1 MCSMLPWFPMSTARS
16 RQGACAPVALK
27 RSCRPAGPEVVAARP
42 GRPPATGNVRALA
55 LSLSVPARS
64 FIRWSAIP
72 ILASLLWLWKLCPA
86 KIPDRQTSQRPA
98 PKRHPVPL
106 DSARRPSQPGQL
118 TSIARPA
125 ICFSVLPTLCHQR
138 SRGAV
143 KSPNVYHIRSQ
154 RMSFRRTARHSP
166 LLAHDHNPAN
176 HASRRRH

>member
-1 MCSMLPWFPMSTARS
+1 MSTARS
-16 RQGACAPVALK
+16 RQGAYAPVALK
-27 RSCRPAGPEVVAARP
+27 RSCRTAGPVSRSCTPWASSGNRERP
-42 GRPPATGNVRALA
+42 C
-55 LSLSVPARS
+55 SLSASLPARS

-98 PKRHPVPL
+98 PKRHPDPL

-143 KSPNVYHIRSQ
+143 KSPKCLPHQESTYVI
-154 RMSFRRTARHSP
+154 P
-166 LLAHDHNPAN
+166 AHCAT
-176 HASRRRH
+176 

>member
-1 MCSMLPWFPMSTARS
+1 MSTARS
-16 RQGACAPVALK
+16 RPGGVCASSAKEEMQDSRPSG
-27 RSCRPAGPEVVAARP
+27 RSCTPWASSGNRERPC
-42 GRPPATGNVRALA
+42 
-55 LSLSVPARS
+55 SLSASLPARS

-98 PKRHPVPL
+98 PKRHPDPL

-143 KSPNVYHIRSQ
+143 KSPKCLPHQESTYVI
-154 RMSFRRTARHSP
+154 P
-166 LLAHDHNPAN
+166 AHCAT
-176 HASRRRH
+176 